1 MALPATNRSALSSWH
16 GRAVFPALMLLT
28 ACATVPDLG
37 ATPPLRGAETLTSA
51 GSFSGAADGIFP
63 TDKWWQSLGDP
74 ALTQLIDAAISQS
87 PTIAIAQARIRTAE
101 AMLVRANATANDP
114 IVTLDASGG
123 AQRPSG
129 NQGFP
134 PGLIPGTVR
143 SQGRIAGTVAFDP
156 DIWGRNRAALAAAT
170 SDADAARVDAE
181 QARLMLTTGIAATYV
196 ELARL
201 YAQRD
206 VASDAVRIARETAI
220 LSQAR
225 NRAGLDS
232 MGATNS
238 ALARQ
243 AGAIER
249 ERALDAAI
257 ALTGHA
263 LAELTGAGPDRAL
276 TIARPTLNAASPPTL
291 PANLSVNLIA
301 RRPDIQAARLRAE
314 SAAARIGVARADFYP
329 SVNLMAVAG
338 LQSIGIGS
346 LLSGSSF
353 TGNIGPSL
361 RLPIFSE
368 RVIAARYRGARA
380 EYDIARA
387 QYDAA
392 LTAALREVADAIT
405 TKRALTG
412 QIASATTAVTQGEAA
427 EHIAELRYTHGLA
440 NQLPLLAAE
449 DATIAAK
456 QRLETLQSDNLAA
469 DIALIRALGGGYGD
483 E

>member
-1 MALPATNRSALSSWH
+1 MALPATNRSTLSPWH
-16 GRAVFPALMLLT
+16 RRAVFPALLLLT

-37 ATPPLRGAETLTSA
+37 TTPPLRGPEMLASA
-51 GSFSGAADGIFP
+51 GSSSGVADAAFP
-63 TDKWWQSLGDP
+63 ADNWWQSLGDP
-74 ALTQLIDAAISQS
+74 ALTRLIDEALSQS
-87 PTIAIAQARIRTAE
+87 PSIAIAQARIRTAE
-101 AMLVRANATANDP
+101 AMLVRADTAANDP
-114 IVTLDASGG
+114 VVTLDANGG

-156 DIWGRNRAALAAAT
+156 DIWGRNRAALSAAT
-170 SDADAARVDAE
+170 SDTQAARVDAA
-181 QARLMLTTGIAATYV
+181 QARLMLTTGIAATYA

-206 VASDAVRIARETAI
+206 VASDAGRIARQTAT

-225 NRAGLDS
+225 QRAGLDN

-263 LAELTGAGPDRAL
+263 LAELAGAGPDRAL
-276 TIARPTLNAASPPTL
+276 SISRPTLNAASAPAL

-314 SAAARIGVARADFYP
+314 AAAARIGVARADFYP

-338 LQSIGIGS
+338 LQSIGIGT
-346 LLSGSSF
+346 LLSGTSF
-353 TGNIGPSL
+353 TGSIGPSL
-361 RLPIFSE
+361 HLPIFAE
-368 RVIAARYRGARA
+368 RVISARYRGARA

-387 QYDAA
+387 QYDAE
-392 LTAALREVADAIT
+392 LTAAMHEVADAIT
-405 TKRALTG
+405 TKRALAG

-427 EHIAELRYTHGLA
+427 QHIAELRYTHGLA
-440 NQLPLLAAE
+440 SQLPLLAAE

-456 QRLETLQSDNLAA
+456 QRLQTLHSDNLAA
-469 DIALIRALGGGYGD
+469 DIALVRALGGGYGD